1 MSFNLSAD
9 HDGDDLAPM
18 AEINVTPMVDVMLV
32 LLIIFMVAAPMLS
45 SGMKV
50 DLPQA
55 KSAEPTDPKNPIV
68 LTIGAD
74 SKISLGA
81 DEIARADLVPRI
93 RAMIGEEDRVVHVRG
108 DRSATYGDIVAV
120 LDDLAL
126 NGITRLSLIA
136 NKNAQG
142 EPAASE
148 PAQGQPM
155 TLEPAAP

>member
-9 HDGDDLAPM
+9 HDSDDLAPL

-50 DLPQA
+50 ELPQA
-55 KSAEPTDPKNPIV
+55 KSAQPSDPQNPIV

-74 SKISLGA
+74 KKVTLGP
-81 DEIARADLVPRI
+81 DEIPRAELVARI
-93 RAMIGEEDRVVHVRG
+93 KAMMGTESRVVHVRG
-108 DRSATYGDIVAV
+108 DRTASYGDIVAV

-126 NGITRLSLIA
+126 NGITKLSLIA
-136 NKNAQG
+136 NKDK
-142 EPAASE
+142 
-148 PAQGQPM
+148 
-155 TLEPAAP
+155 AAPQIVSPAPAPALEGTTP

>member
-1 MSFNLSAD
+1 MSFNLSAGD
-9 HDGDDLAPM
+9 DGDDLAPM

-68 LTIGAD
+68 LTIATGN
-74 SKISLGA
+74 KISLGA
-81 DEIARADLVPRI
+81 DEIARIDLVPRI
-93 RAMIGEEDRVVHVRG
+93 RAMIGTEDRVVHVRG
-108 DRSATYGDIVAV
+108 DRTATYGDIVSV
-120 LDDLAL
+120 LDELAL

-136 NKNAQG
+136 NKNSNPV
-142 EPAASE
+142 EPAT
-148 PAQGQPM
+148 P
-155 TLEPAAP
+155 

>member
-9 HDGDDLAPM
+9 DDGDDLSPM

-68 LTIGAD
+68 LTIAAD
-74 SKISLGA
+74 KKISLGA
-81 DEIARADLVPRI
+81 DEIARSDLVPRI
-93 RAMIGEEDRVVHVRG
+93 RAMLGEEDRIVHVRG
-108 DRSATYGDIVAV
+108 DRTATYGDIVGV
-120 LDDLAL
+120 LDELAL

-136 NKNAQG
+136 NKNSQ
-142 EPAASE
+142 S
-148 PAQGQPM
+148 QI
-155 TLEPAAP
+155 EPAAP

>member
-9 HDGDDLAPM
+9 NDSDGLSPL

-55 KSAEPTDPKNPIV
+55 RSAQPTDPKNPVV

-74 SKISLGA
+74 NKITLGA
-81 DEIARADLVPRI
+81 DEISRAELVSRI
-93 RAMIGEEDRVVHVRG
+93 RTMIGGEDRIVHVRG
-108 DRSATYGDIVAV
+108 DRTASYGDIVAV
-120 LDDLAL
+120 LDELAL

-136 NKNAQG
+136 NKNSTPQA
-142 EPAASE
+142 
-148 PAQGQPM
+148 
-155 TLEPAAP
+155 AAP